1 MPTPTTI
8 FANWTGVQFT
18 PSSGS
23 PIVISRVSNVEFDPG
38 GQLTAYSGD
47 GNRYPVGLFNLMNQP
62 KATVESEN
70 VGAISSLAPGALG
83 TFVAV
88 LNDAKNGAGPGS
100 GAIQYTLSN
109 AVVQNTHAGGRHQ
122 QFARGKAV
130 LHAFSSD
137 GVTSPLAAVVL

>member
-1 MPTPTTI
+1 MPTPTTLY
-8 FANWTGVQFT
+8 ANWTGVQFT
-18 PSSGS
+18 PAGGV

-47 GNRYPVGLFNLMNQP
+47 GNRFPVGLFNLMNQP
-62 KATVESEN
+62 RATLESEN
-70 VGAISSLAPGALG
+70 IGAISSLAPGALG

-88 LNDAKNGAGPGS
+88 LNDARNGAGVGS

-109 AVVQNTHAGGRHQ
+109 AVVQNTPAGGRHQ
-122 QFARGKAV
+122 HFARGKATF
-130 LHAFSSD
+130 LAFSAD